1 MRTNH
6 RREVR
11 QKGETMYKIDD
22 YVFMHTNA
30 APDGP
35 VELLENVIEFIFY

>member
-1 MRTNH
+1 
-6 RREVR
+6 
-11 QKGETMYKIDD
+11 MYEIDD

-30 APDGP
+30 APEGP